1 VRSTIGMVDRTV
13 KNKCY
18 ARHMARPRQF
28 DEKRVLR
35 AVREQFWDKG
45 YAATSLEDLMRV
57 SGLGKGSLY
66 AAFGDKHQLFLRA
79 LRSYTD
85 GGHGFLRKK
94 LNSAPRALDALRAF
108 VMAAVSDPAGAA
120 ARRGCLMA
128 NSTYELATAD
138 PEVLAEARRTYET
151 TTALVA
157 ECVVR
162 AQGEGDVPADADP
175 IETARALLAAQQ
187 GLVFMGRT
195 GLDIDKLTAT
205 ARSLAAQLLPGT

>member
-1 VRSTIGMVDRTV
+1 
-13 KNKCY
+13 
-18 ARHMARPRQF
+18 MARPRQF
-28 DEKRVLR
+28 DEEQVLR
-35 AVREQFWDKG
+35 AVRDQFWDAG

-66 AAFGDKHQLFLRA
+66 GAFGDKHQLFLRA

-85 GGHGFLRKK
+85 TSGGYLREM
-94 LNSAPRALDALRAF
+94 LTSTPRALDALRAF
-108 VMAAVSDPAGAA
+108 VMAPVSDPGGIA

-128 NSTYELATAD
+128 NSTCELATTDAD
-138 PEVLAEARRTYET
+138 VLAEARRTYES

-162 AQGEGDVPADADP
+162 AQDEGDMPSGADP
-175 IETARALLAAQQ
+175 VETARALLAAQQ

-205 ARSLAAQLLPGT
+205 ARTLTAQFLPEA

>member
-1 VRSTIGMVDRTV
+1 MDRSV
-13 KNKCY
+13 KNCY
-18 ARHMARPRQF
+18 PCHMARPRQF
-28 DEKRVLR
+28 DEERVLH
-35 AVREQFWDKG
+35 AVRDQFWNAG
-45 YAATSLEDLMRV
+45 YAATSLQDLMRV

-79 LRSYTD
+79 LRSYLD
-85 GGHGFLRKK
+85 DSLGYLREK
-94 LNSAPRALDALRAF
+94 LDSAPRALDALRAF
-108 VMAAVSDPAGAA
+108 VMAPVSDPGGAA

-128 NSTYELATAD
+128 NSTCELATAD
-138 PEVLAEARRTYET
+138 PEVLAEAGRTYEG

-162 AQGEGDVPADADP
+162 AQKEGDVPADADP

-195 GLDIDKLTAT
+195 GLDFDKLTAT
-205 ARSLAAQLLPGT
+205 ARSLAAQLLPGAG

>member
-1 VRSTIGMVDRTV
+1 
-13 KNKCY
+13 
-18 ARHMARPRQF
+18 MARPRQF
-28 DEKRVLR
+28 DEEQVLR
-35 AVREQFWDKG
+35 AVRDQFWDAG

-66 AAFGDKHQLFLRA
+66 GAFGDKHQLFLRA

-85 GGHGFLRKK
+85 TSGGYLREM
-94 LNSAPRALDALRAF
+94 LTSTPRALDALRAF
-108 VMAAVSDPAGAA
+108 VMAPVSDPGGAA

-128 NSTYELATAD
+128 NSTCELATTDAD
-138 PEVLAEARRTYET
+138 VMAEARRTYES

-162 AQGEGDVPADADP
+162 AQDEGDMPSDADP
-175 IETARALLAAQQ
+175 VETARALLAAQQ

-205 ARSLAAQLLPGT
+205 ARTLAAQFLPEA

>member
-1 VRSTIGMVDRTV
+1 
-13 KNKCY
+13 
-18 ARHMARPRQF
+18 
-28 DEKRVLR
+28 VLH
-35 AVREQFWDKG
+35 AVRDQFWHAG
-45 YAATSLEDLMRV
+45 YAATSLEDVMRV

-79 LRSYTD
+79 LRSYVD
-85 GGHGFLRKK
+85 AGHGHLREM
-94 LNSAPRALDALRAF
+94 LDSAPRALDALRAF
-108 VMAAVSDPAGAA
+108 LMAPVSDPDGAT

-128 NSTYELATAD
+128 NSTYELAAAD

-162 AQGEGDVPADADP
+162 AQSEGDMPADTDP
-175 IETARALLAAQQ
+175 IQTARALLAAQQ

-195 GLDIDKLTAT
+195 GLDIHTLTAT
-205 ARSLAAQLLPGT
+205 ARSLAAQLLPST